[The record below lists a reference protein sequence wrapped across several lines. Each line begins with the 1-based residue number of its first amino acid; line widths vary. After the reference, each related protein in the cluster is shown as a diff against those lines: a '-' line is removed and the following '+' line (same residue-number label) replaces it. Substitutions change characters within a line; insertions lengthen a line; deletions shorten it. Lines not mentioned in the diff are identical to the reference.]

1 MRSRIAIFEG
11 YGTPFRGATRRLG
24 APLFNNPRR
33 QSRPSLGRPF
43 GGPFGRRAY
52 SVPAERYISS
62 DSRGGYGPG
71 RKPRRGY
78 KVKRMRD
85 TPAMKRAQKRFK
97 AAAKK
102 CSKRRSGSF
111 QVCMRRALKKSKR

>member
-11 YGTPFRGATRRLG
+11 YGAPFRGTRRMG
-24 APLFNNPRR
+24 GPIFNNPRR
-33 QSRPSLGRPF
+33 PALSLGHM
-43 GGPFGRRAY
+43 GRRAY

-62 DSRGGYGPG
+62 DSRGGYGPA

-85 TPAMKRAQKRFK
+85 TPAMKRAQKRFAK
-97 AAAKK
+97 AAKK
-102 CSKRRSGSF
+102 CSRRSARASF
-111 QVCMRRALKKSKR
+111 QTCMRRELRKKSKR